1 MELHY
6 LHFFYLF
13 LVHFGKQDSSKQSLS
28 SMQPP
33 EINKAKQCTN
43 AMTVCCDFSYVSGE
57 KSASLTSST
66 RQKLVPKLSKVW
78 KRMLLFRKSK
88 KRKIKA
94 ELIVPYYIILDSAL
108 CTSKN
113 YRYFQFW
120 IFLVNLWHARCR
132 PTTTTMVS
140 VNLVVVFQLCRV
152 PHCTAYSLR
161 QFYLTQAKIFFFE
174 K

>member
-1 MELHY
+1 
-6 LHFFYLF
+6 
-13 LVHFGKQDSSKQSLS
+13 
-28 SMQPP
+28 MQPP

-152 PHCTAYSLR
+152 PHRTGYSLR